1 MREKIRNL
9 NRYQK
14 GVLIFMSVST
24 VLFFVLYAMVISRVG
39 FEYKDHILVPSQE
52 NGATVYSGKI
62 YGEPASFTVS
72 DTSVVFQYGNQTYG
86 PYIATEDSTAI
97 PEDNEWATSMKGME
111 LWQGETL
118 LFRGG
123 VLDVGEYL
131 WLYNEDGSLESLGI
145 NIEYNGVILDEN
157 GNEVDPM
164 EPSVT
169 TILELMDG
177 PKLVHKGTWSAW
189 LLAMLICVINTATIL
204 FADVLFRF
212 NLYFYIRNAESA
224 EPSEWEIA
232 GRYFSWTLLAIL
244 ALVVFIWGLR

>member
-1 MREKIRNL
+1 MKRIRIL

-14 GVLIFMSVST
+14 FILLFMTAAAVAF
-24 VLFFVLYAMVISRVG
+24 LAIYAATISRIG
-39 FEYKDHILVPSQE
+39 FSYKGQILVPSQE
-52 NGATVYSGKI
+52 NGTTVYSGKI
-62 YGEPASFTVS
+62 HGQQALFTVS
-72 DTSVVFQYGNQTYG
+72 NTQVVFQHGDKIYG
-86 PYIATEDSTAI
+86 PYTATEAPTAI

-123 VLDVGEYL
+123 VLDAGDYL

-145 NIEYNGVILDEN
+145 NIEYNGVMLDKN

-189 LLAMLICVINTATIL
+189 LLAVLICVINTATIL
-204 FADVLFRF
+204 FADALFRF
-212 NLYFYIRNAESA
+212 NLYFYIRDAESA

-244 ALVVFIWGLR
+244 ALVVFVWGLR